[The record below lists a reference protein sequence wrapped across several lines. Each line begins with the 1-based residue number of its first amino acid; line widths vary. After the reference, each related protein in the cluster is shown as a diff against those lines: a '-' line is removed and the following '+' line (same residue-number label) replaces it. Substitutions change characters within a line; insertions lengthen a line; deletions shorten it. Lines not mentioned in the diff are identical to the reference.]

1 MGKSRS
7 INGIEL
13 YSDNA
18 QHAASMISRHGW
30 SLDHVAHE
38 IEEDAKR
45 SAVPYRK
52 STTDSYVDHFGV
64 TKQLYTGRQRDPQH
78 PVYDRIVYN
87 DDPAAH
93 IIELG
98 IVQNVLQFRDG
109 REQRVTELQR
119 GHFFLV
125 GAAAKAVSISGG
137 RRPVPAPRRS
147 GWDDRTANAYVDTT
161 GASGGRHSTAAQAA
175 AVRKKG

>member
-1 MGKSRS
+1 
-7 INGIEL
+7 
-13 YSDNA
+13 
-18 QHAASMISRHGW
+18 MISRHGW

-45 SAVPYRK
+45 SAMPYRK

-161 GASGGRHSTAAQAA
+161 GASGGRHSTAAQTAS
-175 AVRKKG
+175 VRKKG